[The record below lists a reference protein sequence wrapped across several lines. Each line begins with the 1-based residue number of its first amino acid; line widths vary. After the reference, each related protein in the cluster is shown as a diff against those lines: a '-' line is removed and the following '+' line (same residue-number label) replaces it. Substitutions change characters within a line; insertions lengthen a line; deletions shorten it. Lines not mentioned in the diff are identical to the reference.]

1 MGIHIVEESGQ
12 VSFFQWRV
20 MFLGVSDAVFIFS
33 AILKPIRVF
42 LNTLGIRNCFYID
55 DLLVIGKTR
64 QEVIENDAVAKQVLA
79 NTGWVVS
86 SSKTL
91 GPDQN

>member
-1 MGIHIVEESGQ
+1 MGIHIVEESGE